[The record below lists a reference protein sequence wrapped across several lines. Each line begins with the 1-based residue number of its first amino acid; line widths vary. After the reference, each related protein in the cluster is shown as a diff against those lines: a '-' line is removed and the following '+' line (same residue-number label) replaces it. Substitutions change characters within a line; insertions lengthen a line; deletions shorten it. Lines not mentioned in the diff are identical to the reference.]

1 MVWAALARSPRV
13 AEEAG
18 VLTGRGPLARLAAI
32 GLPSAAPALLAAWLI
47 LYVLAVTEYGAGVL
61 VAPPGA
67 SILAVFTVN
76 QAHYGPG
83 PVLTGLFVL
92 LLGVVAL
99 PFVVWG
105 LGRGVRGLWARWA

>member
-1 MVWAALARSPRV
+1 MMCAQVVESIRYFSGSQQQAKSSRC
-13 AEEAG
+13 
-18 VLTGRGPLARLAAI
+18 
-32 GLPSAAPALLAAWLI
+32 ALLAAWLI